1 MQRRLQRTN
10 SADCSAAA
18 RFRRFRR
25 QAARNART
33 RGLAWSYHGFIGNHA
48 SYQNWASG
56 QHRIRTCDRYEL
68 TRSVQNATFFPV
80 ALFASLGLL
89 HPHILC
95 LDVVPFQGGPL
106 LSRSLKG
113 SMMLI
118 FPCCLR
124 FRVSYLVV
132 LAVVVSVAGT
142 SAMSFADE
150 PKPDA
155 ATLQATEKEALRGV
169 LTREQ
174 QASYRPQK
182 VLDNLLAGN
191 RRFIANNLTQR
202 NHSLRIREAY
212 EGQFP
217 KAVIL
222 SCLDSRIPVEDVFDL
237 GIGDIFVA
245 RVAGNFVNEDIL
257 GSMEFGCHVAGAK
270 VIMVIGHTQ
279 CGAVK
284 AAIDDVKLGNI
295 TPMLAKIRPAI
306 EKGRPFDGTKGS
318 DNPAYVAHI
327 CRENVRLAVEAIR
340 ERSEILR
347 TMEADGSIKIVGAY
361 YDLRSGEVTP
371 LP

>member
-1 MQRRLQRTN
+1 MMLVFPCR
-10 SADCSAAA
+10 S
-18 RFRRFRR
+18 RFR
-25 QAARNART
+25 
-33 RGLAWSYHGFIGNHA
+33 GL
-48 SYQNWASG
+48 
-56 QHRIRTCDRYEL
+56 
-68 TRSVQNATFFPV
+68 
-80 ALFASLGLL
+80 
-89 HPHILC
+89 
-95 LDVVPFQGGPL
+95 
-106 LSRSLKG
+106 
-113 SMMLI
+113 
-118 FPCCLR
+118 
-124 FRVSYLVV
+124 YLVV
-132 LAVVVSVAGT
+132 LAVVVYVAG
-142 SAMSFADE
+142 AHALSFAEE

-155 ATLQATEKEALRGV
+155 ATLQATETEALRGV

-174 QASYRPQK
+174 QAAYTPQK

-191 RRFIANNLTQR
+191 RRFVANDLTQR
-202 NHSLRIREAY
+202 NHSRRIREAY

-270 VIMVIGHTQ
+270 VIMVIGHTE

-306 EKGRPFDGTKGS
+306 EKGRPFDGKKGS
-318 DNPAYVAHI
+318 DNPDYVAHI
-327 CRENVRLAVEAIR
+327 CRENVRLAVETIR

-347 TMEADGSIKIVGAY
+347 TMEADGSLKIVGAY

-371 LP
+371 LQ

>member
-1 MQRRLQRTN
+1 ML
-10 SADCSAAA
+10 
-18 RFRRFRR
+18 
-25 QAARNART
+25 
-33 RGLAWSYHGFIGNHA
+33 
-48 SYQNWASG
+48 
-56 QHRIRTCDRYEL
+56 
-68 TRSVQNATFFPV
+68 FFQCR
-80 ALFASLGLL
+80 
-89 HPHILC
+89 PH
-95 LDVVPFQGGPL
+95 
-106 LSRSLKG
+106 
-113 SMMLI
+113 
-118 FPCCLR
+118 
-124 FRVSYLVV
+124 FRVAYRVV
-132 LAVVVSVAGT
+132 LALVVSTAGA

-155 ATLQATEKEALRGV
+155 ATLQATEKESLRGV
-169 LTREQ
+169 LTPEQ
-174 QASYRPQK
+174 QAAYTSQQ

-191 RRFIANNLTQR
+191 RRFVANDLTQR
-202 NHSLRIREAY
+202 NHSQRIREAY

>member
-1 MQRRLQRTN
+1 MIVYL
-10 SADCSAAA
+10 
-18 RFRRFRR
+18 
-25 QAARNART
+25 
-33 RGLAWSYHGFIGNHA
+33 
-48 SYQNWASG
+48 
-56 QHRIRTCDRYEL
+56 
-68 TRSVQNATFFPV
+68 
-80 ALFASLGLL
+80 
-89 HPHILC
+89 
-95 LDVVPFQGGPL
+95 
-106 LSRSLKG
+106 
-113 SMMLI
+113 
-118 FPCCLR
+118 PCRPR
-124 FRVSYLVV
+124 FRVSYRFV
-132 LAVVVSVAGT
+132 LAVVVSVAG
-142 SAMSFADE
+142 APAISFADE
-150 PKPDA
+150 PMPDA
-155 ATLQATEKEALRGV
+155 ATLRATEKEALRGV
-169 LTREQ
+169 LTPEQ
-174 QASYRPQK
+174 QAAYTPQK
-182 VLDNLLAGN
+182 VLDKLLAGN
-191 RRFIANNLTQR
+191 RRFVANDLTQR
-202 NHSLRIREAY
+202 NHSQRIREAY

-306 EKGRPFDGTKGS
+306 EKGRPFDGKNGS
-318 DNPAYVAHI
+318 DNPAYVAHV
-327 CRENVRLAVEAIR
+327 CRENVRLAVETIR

-347 TMEADGSIKIVGAY
+347 TMEAEGSLKIVGAY